1 MKLIIEGLDHQG
13 RGISKQNEKVY
24 FIENALP
31 NEEVEVEIIKEK
43 KNIAEGKVIKY
54 YKKNDSLREEPLC
67 PYYGIC
73 GGCDIM
79 HIKNQNKYK
88 QDKINNIIDK
98 YANSNIKV
106 EEVVELNK
114 YNYRNKITL
123 QVKNN
128 KLGLYKKGSNDIV
141 EINECLLVK
150 EKINEIIKLI
160 KENQKLDNINQII
173 IKSMEETMVTF
184 ITNKDININV
194 DYLKKKVESIYINDK
209 LVYGKNKIIAQMDK
223 YKFLVSSNSFFQVNT
238 PVATAMY
245 KYIDSL
251 IPKTNVIFDLYCGTG
266 TIGIFVSN
274 KADKVVGLE
283 INKDAIKDANEN
295 KKINNLNN
303 IDFYEANASN
313 IKQKT
318 NLKPDVIIVDPP
330 RSGLDDKMIEDIK
343 NLKPNFHIPINRMG
357 ILITKNQIPVL
368 PPIALFKIMAI
379 PVTPPE
385 AMLFGSTNRLM
396 PTA

>member
-1 MKLIIEGLDHQG
+1 MKLIIDNLDHQG

-128 KLGLYKKGSNDIV
+128 KLGLYKKVSNDIV
-141 EINECLLVK
+141 EIN
-150 EKINEIIKLI
+150 
-160 KENQKLDNINQII
+160 
-173 IKSMEETMVTF
+173 
-184 ITNKDININV
+184 
-194 DYLKKKVESIYINDK
+194 
-209 LVYGKNKIIAQMDK
+209 VYW
-223 YKFLVSSNSFFQVNT
+223 
-238 PVATAMY
+238 
-245 KYIDSL
+245 
-251 IPKTNVIFDLYCGTG
+251 
-266 TIGIFVSN
+266 
-274 KADKVVGLE
+274 
-283 INKDAIKDANEN
+283 
-295 KKINNLNN
+295 
-303 IDFYEANASN
+303 
-313 IKQKT
+313 
-318 NLKPDVIIVDPP
+318 
-330 RSGLDDKMIEDIK
+330 
-343 NLKPNFHIPINRMG
+343 
-357 ILITKNQIPVL
+357 
-368 PPIALFKIMAI
+368 
-379 PVTPPE
+379 
-385 AMLFGSTNRLM
+385 
-396 PTA
+396 

>member
-343 NLKPNFHIPINRMG
+343 NLKPNKLIYVSCDPMTLARDLKKLDYSIISIKGFNMFPNTYHVESV
-357 ILITKNQIPVL
+357 ILLQRKD
-368 PPIALFKIMAI
+368 
-379 PVTPPE
+379 
-385 AMLFGSTNRLM
+385 
-396 PTA
+396 

>member
-88 QDKINNIIDK
+88 QDKINNIINK

-318 NLKPDVIIVDPP
+318 DLKPDVIIVDPP
-330 RSGLDDKMIEDIK
+330 RSD
-343 NLKPNFHIPINRMG
+343 
-357 ILITKNQIPVL
+357 
-368 PPIALFKIMAI
+368 
-379 PVTPPE
+379 
-385 AMLFGSTNRLM
+385 
-396 PTA
+396 